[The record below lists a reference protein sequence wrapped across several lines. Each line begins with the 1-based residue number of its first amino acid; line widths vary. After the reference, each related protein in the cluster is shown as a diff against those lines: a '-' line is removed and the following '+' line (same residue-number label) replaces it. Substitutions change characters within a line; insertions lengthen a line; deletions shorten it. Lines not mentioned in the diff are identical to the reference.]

1 MQLTQGRGPR
11 PWPRFRVPG
20 SGFGRGMAPRSAFDA
35 EWLRVTRNGS
45 AFKTIVWLLRRD
57 AEFRVPRSALD
68 AEWLRV
74 PPSFRRDGAS
84 GFFPAVPADLRSV
97 SRFFGVDADRSG
109 LAGAWSGLG

>member
-11 PWPRFRVPG
+11 PWPRFPVPG

-74 PPSFRRDGAS
+74 PLDIQACRHVAEVRVLPIVF
-84 GFFPAVPADLRSV
+84 
-97 SRFFGVDADRSG
+97 
-109 LAGAWSGLG
+109 